1 MKESI
6 GFRLPKTSFNTEFI
20 WIGFA
25 MATGLLMPWL
35 LGLGFASIE
44 TIGLAAILWSGS
56 YWYMTKHEWIYLST
70 YGIQGQSLSGAKV
83 FIPWSASV
91 ALESHSAFGGIKC
104 ISIKDANQ
112 KHELLLPVAISET
125 HEFTEALEMV
135 APEKHPLLFTKDYL
149 SFKA

>member
-6 GFRLPKTSFNTEFI
+6 GFRLPKASFNSEFI
-20 WIGFA
+20 WMAFA
-25 MATGLLMPWL
+25 MVGGAFLTYMLVG
-35 LGLGFASIE
+35 SVTIE
-44 TIGLAAILWSGS
+44 IIALAAILWGAS
-56 YWYMTKHEWIYLST
+56 YWYMATHEWVYLST
-70 YGIQGQSLSGAKV
+70 YGIQGQSPSGAKV
-83 FIPWSASV
+83 FISWSASV

-125 HEFTEALEMV
+125 HEFTEALEMI